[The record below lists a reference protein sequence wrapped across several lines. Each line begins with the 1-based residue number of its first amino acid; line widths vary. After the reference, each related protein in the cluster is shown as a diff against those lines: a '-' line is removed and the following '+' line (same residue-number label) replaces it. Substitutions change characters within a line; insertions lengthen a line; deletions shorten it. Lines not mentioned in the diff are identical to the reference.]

1 MHVYTRKEQGE
12 GGKSGGRKDV
22 RKIFTEKLIASALG
36 GGILGT
42 FTFASIL
49 QCIVWIFYIL
59 SL

>member
-49 QCIVWIFYIL
+49 QCIV
-59 SL
+59 